1 MLTATISGPGVGWQL
16 APSNMDS
23 PSGYSTPSMKTSTSL
38 TPARPTSAGPL
49 VALGLLALIWGYNWV
64 VMKSAMAYVGP
75 MDFAAWRGVLGTLL
89 LFGVLWAV
97 RAPLR
102 PKHVVKTIFLGLFQ
116 TAGFVGLIS
125 WALNIGAA
133 GKSAVLGYTMPFWV
147 IVFGWPFL
155 PDRLRGWQWPAA
167 GLILVGLVLVL
178 ELWAGSTDT
187 TSSLLALGA
196 GISWAISV
204 IIFKRIPVESRNDLL
219 SVTAWQMVYGMLP
232 LVVIAWLTDERPI
245 VWSGYFIGA
254 LAYNAVG
261 GMAIATL
268 LWLYILQRLPATIS
282 GLNALAVPIVGVIAA
297 WIQLGERPSLAEG
310 GGMLLIL
317 SGLALLTSTQ
327 RNVQP

>member
-1 MLTATISGPGVGWQL
+1 MSAS
-16 APSNMDS
+16 S
-23 PSGYSTPSMKTSTSL
+23 STQPQR
-38 TPARPTSAGPL
+38 ATSAGPL
-49 VALGLLALIWGYNWV
+49 LALGLLALIWGYNWV
-64 VMKSAMAYVGP
+64 VMKVAMGYVGP
-75 MDFAAWRGVLGTLL
+75 MDFAALRGVLGALL
-89 LFGVLWAV
+89 LFGVLSLV
-97 RAPLR
+97 GAPMK
-102 PKHVVKTIFLGLFQ
+102 PKYVLKTFFLGLFQ

-167 GLILVGLVLVL
+167 GLILLGLVMVL
-178 ELWAGSTDT
+178 ELWAGSGDM

-196 GISWAISV
+196 GISWAVSV
-204 IIFKRIPVESRNDLL
+204 IIFKKIPVESRDDLL
-219 SVTAWQMVYGMLP
+219 SVTAWQMVFGMLP
-232 LVVIAWLTDERPI
+232 LVVIALLTDERPI
-245 VWSGYFIGA
+245 VWNGYFIGA
-254 LAYNAVG
+254 LAYNAIG

-310 GGMLLIL
+310 SGMLLIL
-317 SGLALLTSTQ
+317 SGLALLTGTQ

>member
-1 MLTATISGPGVGWQL
+1 LI
-16 APSNMDS
+16 
-23 PSGYSTPSMKTSTSL
+23 
-38 TPARPTSAGPL
+38 
-49 VALGLLALIWGYNWV
+49 ALGLLALIWGYNWV
-64 VMKSAMAYVGP
+64 VMKVAMQYIGP
-75 MDFAAWRGVLGTLL
+75 MDFAALRGVLGAAL
-89 LFGVLWAV
+89 LFCVLALV

-102 PKHVVKTIFLGLFQ
+102 PRHVGKTLVLGVFQ

-125 WALNIGAA
+125 WALSIGAA

-167 GLILVGLVLVL
+167 ALILIGLLLVL
-178 ELWAGSTDT
+178 ELWAGSADT

-196 GISWAISV
+196 GIAWAISV
-204 IIFKRIPVESRNDLL
+204 IVFKKIPVHSRDELL
-219 SVTAWQMVYGMLP
+219 SVTAWQMVFGMIP

-297 WIQLGERPSLAEG
+297 WIQLGERPSAAEG
-310 GGMLLIL
+310 AGMLLIL
-317 SGLALLTSTQ
+317 SGLALLTTAE
-327 RNVQP
+327 RNAQP

>member
-1 MLTATISGPGVGWQL
+1 M
-16 APSNMDS
+16 N
-23 PSGYSTPSMKTSTSL
+23 TSVSEA
-38 TPARPTSAGPL
+38 PARPTSAGPVL
-49 VALGLLALIWGYNWV
+49 ALGLLALLWGYNWV
-64 VMKSAMAYVGP
+64 VMKTAMRYVGP
-75 MDFAAWRGVLGTLL
+75 LDFAGLRGALGAILL
-89 LFGVLWAV
+89 LAMLSTMG
-97 RAPLR
+97 APLR

-125 WALNIGAA
+125 WALSSGAA

-155 PDRLRGWQWPAA
+155 PDRLRGWQWPAV
-167 GLILVGLVLVL
+167 GLILFGLVLVL
-178 ELWAGSTDT
+178 ELWTGNGDV
-187 TSSLLALGA
+187 TSSLFALGA

-204 IIFKRIPVESRNDLL
+204 IIFKKIPVESRNDLL
-219 SVTAWQMVYGMLP
+219 SVTAWQMVFGVVP
-232 LVVIAWLTDERPI
+232 LVIIAWLTDERPI
-245 VWSGYFIGA
+245 VWNGYFVGA

-261 GMAIATL
+261 GMAIAPL

-310 GGMLLIL
+310 AGMLLIL
-317 SGLALLTSTQ
+317 SGLALLSGAQ

>member
-1 MLTATISGPGVGWQL
+1 MNTSVPS
-16 APSNMDS
+16 AP
-23 PSGYSTPSMKTSTSL
+23 
-38 TPARPTSAGPL
+38 AQPTSAGPL
-49 VALGLLALIWGYNWV
+49 IALGLLALVWGYNWV
-64 VMKSAMAYVGP
+64 VMKVAMRYIGP
-75 MDFAAWRGVLGTLL
+75 MDFAALRGVLGAAL
-89 LFGVLWAV
+89 LFVVLWAV
-97 RAPLR
+97 GAPLR
-102 PKHVVKTIFLGLFQ
+102 PKHVVKTMFLGLFQ

-125 WALNIGAA
+125 WALNSGAA

-167 GLILVGLVLVL
+167 GLILLGLVLVL
-178 ELWAGSTDT
+178 ELWGGVPDM

-204 IIFKRIPVESRNDLL
+204 IVFKKIPVHSRDDLL
-219 SVTAWQMVYGMLP
+219 SVTAWQMVFGMMP
-232 LVVIAWLTDERPI
+232 LVVVACLTDERPI
-245 VWSGYFIGA
+245 EWSGYFIGA
-254 LAYNAVG
+254 LGYNAVG

-310 GGMLLIL
+310 AGMLLIL
-317 SGLALLTSTQ
+317 SGLALLSGAQ